1 MPQLDAGQRPV
12 AVDASVMSGHVADI
26 ALVPQRGMR
35 VGRVVG
41 TRIDRAIFGINH
53 APAALGLY
61 FAHGGERI
69 GQEIAHAGAMR
80 HLVEAVRRRDRPDPH
95 RLEQDIVAR
104 IAQRPWL
111 LDFAPIFTVYK
122 ALCNPTRCAATDNW

>member
-1 MPQLDAGQRPV
+1 MFLTSPSSHKRC
-12 AVDASVMSGHVADI
+12 
-26 ALVPQRGMR
+26 MR

-41 TRIDRAIFGINH
+41 GGIDRAIFGVDH
-53 APAALGLY
+53 APAAFGLDL
-61 FAHGGERI
+61 AHGGERI

-80 HLVEAVRRRDRPDPH
+80 HLVEAVGRGDRPDPH

-122 ALCNPTRCAATDNW
+122 ALCNPTPMRGDR